1 MKNLIAL
8 LVVMALYVLIAG
20 TFIGLVG
27 AVSWT
32 VFRVFV

>member
-1 MKNLIAL
+1 MKNLLAL

-27 AVSWT
+27 AMAWT
-32 VFRVFV
+32 VFGVFV